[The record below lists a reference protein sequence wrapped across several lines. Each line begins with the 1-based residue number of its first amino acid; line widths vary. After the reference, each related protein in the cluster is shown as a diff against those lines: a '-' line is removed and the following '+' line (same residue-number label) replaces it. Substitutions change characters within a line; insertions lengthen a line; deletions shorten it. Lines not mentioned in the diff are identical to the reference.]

1 MTGYQNQRR
10 KRIQEV
16 KETLSDKQVFLSKE
30 YHDTLWKYAKVIG
43 GKKDVT
49 LNIWYE
55 EAENSGIASTNG
67 EHIFLNAANRITMGF
82 PDRKQR
88 AVSHEGF
95 VAHECGHIRFS
106 DFARRGVY
114 VSGFERGLI
123 FPEAPKNLEPADQ
136 RAWNEM
142 KKYFVNVDKPALLYI
157 QEWARYFSNLLE
169 DVYIETGICE
179 KYPGSVRSAIR
190 QNAAAQLA
198 SIPTEEMRKEKG
210 ASELIIVA
218 DLIFRYARAGRT
230 DAEKGYSSGYLKC
243 LDRCREVIDI
253 GVTSPDPDE
262 RLLATNQLLLRIW
275 KYLKPELRKFQKE
288 AKNLSEKEMKKKLE
302 GKRMQGCRPVQ
313 ISMGGFGTS
322 GKATIKGWNGDPEG
336 GTQKTES
343 DADRKNEGEEKNE
356 SEEGKEKPLENRSG
370 QNQQSGKNQ
379 KSGQSQQ
386 NGQEE
391 KQDENK
397 NTKCFLLRQQLF
409 GLESGNG
416 QKAENAAAFGA
427 GMAGGNGGDISEISE
442 KLPEILNRA
451 AEKAVTQEEEQK
463 LVQDLKKQAKEMHLN
478 DIHKDVVLQVHR
490 AEQIPDGREE
500 EYRLLEPEIRKAS
513 RTLEKTV
520 AELLNSREGGRLSGL
535 YMGKRLDKNGL
546 FRQDGRVFEKRV
558 APDGGKSAA
567 FAVLVDN
574 SGSMWWDNRIGVSR
588 LTSLVLY
595 DFCRRLSIPVMVYGH
610 STHEIGG
617 REFVDIRAY
626 ADFDSTDGLDHLR
639 ITGMYEAGKNR
650 DGAALQFVG
659 ERLLKREEDIKI
671 LVLISDGLPA
681 GANGYEGDVAKA
693 DLQSIKQELKRKGV
707 LLFAAAI
714 GDDRR
719 QIEEIYQDGFLNIS
733 DLKTMPAKLAALLTK
748 YIR

>member
-1 MTGYQNQRR
+1 MTGYRNQRR

-30 YHDTLWKYAKVIG
+30 YHDTLWKYAKVVG

-106 DFARRGVY
+106 DFERRNVY
-114 VSGFERGLI
+114 VGGFERGLI
-123 FPEAPKNLEPADQ
+123 FPEAPKNLESADQ
-136 RAWNEM
+136 RAWYEM
-142 KKYFVNVDKPALLYI
+142 KKYFVNVDKPALFYI
-157 QEWARYFSNLLE
+157 QDWARYFSNLLE
-169 DVYIETGICE
+169 DVYIETCICE
-179 KYPGSVRSAIR
+179 KYPGSVRFSIR
-190 QNAAAQLA
+190 QNAAAQIA
-198 SIPTEEMRKEKG
+198 SIPTEEARKEKG
-210 ASELIIVA
+210 APELIIVS

-230 DAEKGYSSGYLKC
+230 DTEKEYSSSYLKC

-262 RLLATNQLLLRIW
+262 RLLATNRLLLRIW

-288 AKNLSEKEMKKKLE
+288 AKNLSEEEMKKNLE
-302 GKRMQGCRPVQ
+302 GKRTRGCRPVQ
-313 ISMGGFGTS
+313 ISMGSSGVS
-322 GKATIKGWNGDPEG
+322 GKTTIKGWNGDPEG
-336 GTQKTES
+336 GQKKSES
-343 DADRKNEGEEKNE
+343 NTDCTKEGEPKNEGEE
-356 SEEGKEKPLENRSG
+356 GKENLQENRSG
-370 QNQQSGKNQ
+370 QNRQNRQNQKNRQSGQ
-379 KSGQSQQ
+379 KEGQGES
-386 NGQEE
+386 E
-391 KQDENK
+391 
-397 NTKCFLLRQQLF
+397 NTKPFMLRQQLF
-409 GLESGNG
+409 GLGSGNG
-416 QKAENAAAFGA
+416 QKAGGSDAFGA
-427 GMAGGNGGDISEISE
+427 GMAGGNGGGGDVSEISK

-451 AEKAVTQEEEQK
+451 AEKAVMQEEEEK

-478 DIHKDVVLQVHR
+478 DIHKDVVLQIHR
-490 AEQIPDGREE
+490 ADQIPDGREE

-520 AELLNSREGGRLSGL
+520 AELLNSRKGGRLSGL
-535 YMGKRLDKNGL
+535 YMGKRLDKNSL
-546 FRQDGRVFEKRV
+546 FRQDGRVFEKRI

-567 FAVLVDN
+567 FAILVDN
-574 SGSMWWDNRIGVSR
+574 SGSMWWDNRIGISR

-610 STHEIGG
+610 STHKIGG

-639 ITGMYEAGKNR
+639 IAGMCESGKNR

-693 DLQSIKQELKRKGV
+693 DLQSIEQELKRKGV

-733 DLKTMPAKLAALLTK
+733 DLRTMPAKLAALLTK

>member
-1 MTGYQNQRR
+1 MAGYWNQRR

-16 KETLSDKQVFLSKE
+16 KETLSDEQVFLSKE

-43 GKKDVT
+43 GKKNVT

-55 EAENSGIASTNG
+55 EAENSEIASTNG
-67 EHIFLNAANRITMGF
+67 ENIFLNAANRITMGF

-106 DFARRGVY
+106 DFERRGVY
-114 VSGFERGLI
+114 VGGFERGLI

-136 RAWNEM
+136 RAWDEM

-157 QEWARYFSNLLE
+157 QDWARYFSNLLE
-169 DVYIETGICE
+169 DVYIETCICE
-179 KYPGSVRSAIR
+179 KYPGSVRFAIR
-190 QNAAAQLA
+190 QNAAAQIA
-198 SIPTEEMRKEKG
+198 SIPTEEARKEKG

-230 DAEKGYSSGYLKC
+230 DAENGYSSSYLRC

-302 GKRMQGCRPVQ
+302 GKRTEGCRPVQ
-313 ISMGGFGTS
+313 ISMGGSETS
-322 GKATIKGWNGDPEG
+322 GRTTIKGWNGDPEG
-336 GTQKTES
+336 GKKETES
-343 DADRKNEGEEKNE
+343 DADRKNEKEEKNE
-356 SEEGKEKPLENRSG
+356 SEEGKQKPQENKSG
-370 QNQQSGKNQ
+370 QNR
-379 KSGQSQQ
+379 Q
-386 NGQEE
+386 NGQNRKSRQSGQKEGQGE
-391 KQDENK
+391 SE
-397 NTKCFLLRQQLF
+397 NTKPIMLRQQLF

-416 QKAENAAAFGA
+416 QKAGDSDAFGV
-427 GMAGGNGGDISEISE
+427 GMAGGNGGGGDVSEISK

-478 DIHKDVVLQVHR
+478 DIHKDVILQVHR

-546 FRQDGRVFEKRV
+546 FRQDGRVFEKRI

-567 FAVLVDN
+567 FAILVDN

-610 STHEIGG
+610 TTHETGG

-626 ADFDSTDGLDHLR
+626 ADFDSSDGLDHLR
-639 ITGMYEAGKNR
+639 ITGMYEAGSNR

-659 ERLLKREEDIKI
+659 ERLLKREENIKI

-693 DLQSIKQELKRKGV
+693 DLQSIKQELRRKGV

-733 DLKTMPAKLAALLTK
+733 DLKTMPAKLAALLTR